1 MTDEY
6 FAKVLEREYNGV
18 SPKELSPLVLAYI
31 GDAVYELLARTR
43 VVALGNAPVNKMN
56 SQARRIVNAKAQS
69 DAYFSM
75 AESLTEEELAV
86 FKRGRN
92 ATSYTHP
99 KNMDLS
105 DYRHATGVE
114 AVFGYLYLSGNHDRI
129 TQLFELVYPLDTE
142 DNDE

>member
-1 MTDEY
+1 MTEEY

-56 SQARRIVNAKAQS
+56 AQARQIVNAKAQS
-69 DAYFSM
+69 DAYFTM
-75 AESLTEEELAV
+75 AESLTEDELAV

-105 DYRHATGVE
+105 DYRHATGLE
-114 AVFGYLYLSGNHDRI
+114 AVFGYLYLSGKQDRI
-129 TQLFELVYPLDTE
+129 TELFELVYPLKTE
-142 DNDE
+142 V

>member
-1 MTDEY
+1 MTEEY
-6 FAKVLEREYNGV
+6 FTKVLEREYNGV

-31 GDAVYELLARTR
+31 GDAVYELLVRTR

-56 SQARRIVNAKAQS
+56 ALARRMVNAKAQS
-69 DAYFSM
+69 DAYFNISENLTDE
-75 AESLTEEELAV
+75 ESAV

-105 DYRHATGVE
+105 DYRHATGLE
-114 AVFGYLYLSGNHDRI
+114 AVFGYLYLSGKHDRI
-129 TQLFELVYPLDTE
+129 TELFELVYPLKTE
-142 DNDE
+142 DKI

>member
-1 MTDEY
+1 MTEEY

-56 SQARRIVNAKAQS
+56 AQARQIVNAKAQS
-69 DAYFSM
+69 DAYFTM

-105 DYRHATGVE
+105 DYRHATGLE
-114 AVFGYLYLSGNHDRI
+114 AVFGYLYLSGKQDRI
-129 TQLFELVYPLDTE
+129 TELFELVYPLKTE
-142 DNDE
+142 V

>member
-43 VVALGNAPVNKMN
+43 VLALGNAPVNKMN
-56 SQARRIVNAKAQS
+56 AKARLIVNAKAQS
-69 DAYFSM
+69 DAFFVIQN
-75 AESLTEEELAV
+75 ELTEEELAV

-99 KNMDLS
+99 KNMDLT
-105 DYRHATGVE
+105 DYRHATGLE
-114 AVFGYLYLSGNHDRI
+114 AVFGYLYLSGKQDRI
-129 TQLFELVYPLDTE
+129 TELYELAYPLE
-142 DNDE
+142 MRA

>member
-6 FAKVLEREYNGV
+6 FAKVLEKEYSGV

-43 VVALGNAPVNKMN
+43 VVSLGNAPVNKMN
-56 SQARRIVNAKAQS
+56 IKARQIVNAKAQS
-69 DAYFSM
+69 DVFFVIQGK
-75 AESLTEEELAV
+75 LTEEELAV

-99 KNMDLS
+99 KNMNLT
-105 DYRHATGVE
+105 DYRHATGLE
-114 AVFGYLYLSGNHDRI
+114 AVFGYLYLSGKHDRI
-129 TQLFELVYPLDTE
+129 TELYELAYPLETRA
-142 DNDE
+142 

>member
-114 AVFGYLYLSGNHDRI
+114 AVFGYLYLSGKHDRI

-142 DNDE
+142 DYDE